1 MPETKPR
8 IILTHQ
14 QQAMEVEMV
23 GQARW
28 AEIRRLHEEE
38 GQSISAIARCM
49 ELDRLPVQSR
59 LSGNGA
65 DGNALCMKFV
75 KHEYSLP
82 SNHLGYLRRL
92 ETRRTAS
99 SVE

>member
-28 AEIRRLHEEE
+28 AEMRRLHEEE

-49 ELDRLPVQSR
+49 ELDRS
-59 LSGNGA
+59 
-65 DGNALCMKFV
+65 
-75 KHEYSLP
+75 
-82 SNHLGYLRRL
+82 
-92 ETRRTAS
+92 
-99 SVE
+99 

>member
-49 ELDRLPVQSR
+49 ELRPQDGAALSR
-59 LSGNGA
+59 GA
-65 DGNALCMKFV
+65 CLATV
-75 KHEYSLP
+75 SA
-82 SNHLGYLRRL
+82 
-92 ETRRTAS
+92 AS
-99 SVE
+99 RGR